1 MSNYIKIVP
10 GFVLREVA
18 GKSVAISL
26 NPSLP
31 FRGMLSL
38 NSTARFLW
46 DRLAEGCEREDLY
59 CALIDTY
66 GIDRETAVRDADAI
80 VDMLISHGILA

>member
-1 MSNYIKIVP
+1 MKIVP

-46 DRLAEGCEREDLY
+46 DRLAEGAEREDLY
-59 CALIDTY
+59 SALMDTY
-66 GIDRETAVRDADAI
+66 GIEREIAVRDADAI
-80 VDMLISHGILA
+80 VDMLISHGIVV